1 MCKFIGKSNERI
13 LCKLS
18 KIEIL
23 RLYSSVHVA
32 MEMTKMSHFTCHS
45 KFFISKFFTCQV
57 SACELQA
64 SSCHD
69 LANDVYSQ
77 TAKTVFSHLNAVLT
91 WLVNVTG
98 HLSVKP
104 WCNWLSM
111 SLVHSDLSFATVKSS
126 FIVSQIVG
134 CSFICCQFWLS
145 LSKVINFVQAGICLL
160 LFSSVCSELAN

>member
-32 MEMTKMSHFTCHS
+32 METMKTSHFTCQS

-57 SACELQA
+57 STCELQPF
-64 SSCHD
+64 SCHD

-91 WLVNVTG
+91 WLVNVPG

-104 WCNWLSM
+104 WCNWLWM

-126 FIVSQIVG
+126 FIVSQIVR

-145 LSKVINFVQAGICLL
+145 LSKVINFVQTGICLL
-160 LFSSVCSELAN
+160 WFSSVCSELAN